1 MNILIDQLPTSVEID
16 GQEHAINS
24 DFRDCLR
31 VIMAFEDPELAQIE
45 KQIILLNNLY
55 LISPDDPEKA
65 LSVGLKF
72 LDGGKE
78 KFEDEEPSSSPR
90 VFSFSK
96 DADLIFAAFQ
106 QTHGIDL
113 SAVEYMHWWKF
124 LALFLDLGDT
134 TFCNLV
140 GLRKRIKTG
149 KATAEDRQIASE
161 IGDMLYIPD
170 VDDRS
175 IEERDKA
182 DEFLRELEEGKK
194 RRS

>member
-1 MNILIDQLPTSVEID
+1 VNILIDQLPTSVEID
-16 GQEHAINS
+16 GQEYEVNS

-31 VIMAFEDPELAQIE
+31 VIMAFEDPELAQVE
-45 KQIILLNNLY
+45 KQIILLSNLY
-55 LISPDDPEKA
+55 LIQPDDPEKA

-78 KFEDEEPSSSPR
+78 KEEAEELAFSPR

-96 DADLIFAAFQ
+96 DANLIFAAFQ

-113 SAVEYMHWWKF
+113 STVEYMHWWKF
-124 LALFLDLGDT
+124 MALFLDLGDT

-149 KATAEDRQIASE
+149 KATADDRIIANE
-161 IGDMLYIPD
+161 IGDMLYIPE

-182 DEFLRELEEGKK
+182 DEFLRKLEEGKK